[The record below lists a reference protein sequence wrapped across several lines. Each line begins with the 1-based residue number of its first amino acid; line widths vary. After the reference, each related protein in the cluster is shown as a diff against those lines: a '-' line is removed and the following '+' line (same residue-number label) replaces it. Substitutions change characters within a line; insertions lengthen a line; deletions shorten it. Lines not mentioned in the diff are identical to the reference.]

1 MTNPNSIAGFLEIC
15 KEVFSSELLVKL
27 TLGKT
32 RLKNTDLKNIFVRPV
47 MLRQGMAF
55 SVVYRFQT
63 KDVTRNLSLDEALS
77 EIELYLGKD
86 FLQANLFGKTREV
99 QLLITKKGKVKLST
113 GEPAEP
119 LLQSFSHDRI
129 KQRLINPEGNI
140 YLQELGVSNKA
151 FQVIPKMNDKFRQ
164 INKFVE
170 IIESILPD
178 ANQNR
183 EFNIVDMGSGKGYLT
198 FALYDHLVNNKKMNA
213 TISGVELR
221 GELVDQCNKI
231 ARKAKFEKL
240 QFITDNIHDFSLD
253 KTNMLIALHACDTAT
268 DDAIF
273 KGIRANA
280 DFIVVAPCCHKQVR
294 KAMKPSEDMM
304 PLLKHGVY
312 LERQAELLTDGLRG
326 LILEKH
332 GYQTKALEFISTEHT
347 PKNVMIIATKST
359 KKVDVQAV
367 SDQIEKLK
375 KSFGVDYHHL
385 ELLLGDSLL

>member
-1 MTNPNSIAGFLEIC
+1 MTNPNSIDSFLEIC
-15 KEVFSSELLVKL
+15 KEVFLSELLVKL

-32 RLKNTDLKNIFVRPV
+32 RLKSADLKNIFIRPV

-63 KDVTRNLSLDEALS
+63 KDLTRNLNLDEAMS
-77 EIELYLGKD
+77 EIKLYLGKE
-86 FLQANLFGKTREV
+86 FLQANLFGKTRQV
-99 QLLITKKGKVKLST
+99 QLLINKKGKVKLTSA
-113 GEPAEP
+113 EPAEP
-119 LLQSFSHDRI
+119 MLQDLSHDRV

-140 YLQELGVSNKA
+140 YLQELGVTNKA

-178 ANQNR
+178 GDQDQ
-183 EFNIVDMGSGKGYLT
+183 EFHIVDMGSGKGYLT

-213 TISGVELR
+213 SVSGVELR
-221 GELVDQCNKI
+221 SELVDKCNKI

-240 QFITDNIHDFSLD
+240 QFVTNNIHDFSLD

-294 KAMKPSEDMM
+294 RAMKPNEDLM

-312 LERQAELLTDGLRG
+312 MERQAELLTDGLRG

-347 PKNVMIIATKST
+347 PKNVMIIAIRST

-367 SDQIEKLK
+367 SDQIEELK
-375 KSFGVDYHHL
+375 KSFGIDYHHL
-385 ELLLGDSLL
+385 ELLLGDS